1 MSRPG
6 QLVDPVGLRTR
17 APVAR
22 DSWWIPLAL
31 GHKREWPRTAG
42 PPQGPSDPGPRQPGE
57 LVDTEGLRTPA
68 PAAWNS
74 WSTLRT
80 LGRKREGSG
89 TAGPPFRPLAP
100 GQSRPGYLVD
110 PRGLGHGPESPLGPG
125 RPRRPSEPGPSRQ
138 RHRVLLEGPG
148 TRAQVARDCFSTPR
162 ALGQKRESPGSVARH
177 RVPSVQGRVPWDRC
191 STPPHLA
198 RSRVSRDACRNRAP
212 WAWA

>member
-1 MSRPG
+1 M
-6 QLVDPVGLRTR
+6 
-17 APVAR
+17 
-22 DSWWIPLAL
+22 LAL
-31 GHKREWPRTAG
+31 GHKPEWPGTAG
-42 PPQGPSDPGPRQPGE
+42 PQQGPSDPGPRQPGE

-80 LGRKREGSG
+80 LGRKREWSG
-89 TAGPPFRPLAP
+89 TAGPPFRPLEP

-138 RHRVLLEGPG
+138 RHRVELAGPG
-148 TRAQVARDCFSTPR
+148 TRARVARDCFSTPP
-162 ALGQKRESPGSVARH
+162 ALGQKRESPGRVGRH
-177 RVPSVQGRVPWDRC
+177 RVPSVQGRVPWDSC

-198 RSRVSRDACRNRAP
+198 RSRVSRDAC
-212 WAWA
+212 